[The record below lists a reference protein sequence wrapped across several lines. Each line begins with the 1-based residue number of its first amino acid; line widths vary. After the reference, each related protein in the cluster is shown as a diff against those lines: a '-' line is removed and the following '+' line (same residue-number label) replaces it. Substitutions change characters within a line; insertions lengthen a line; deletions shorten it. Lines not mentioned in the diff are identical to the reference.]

1 MRRRQYLT
9 AIGSAVGGG
18 VLLTGTGASVDV
30 WANREAVI
38 DVADDDGGFV
48 GLSAGEE
55 NGEFVTETG
64 GEIAVDFGEDA
75 FNPGARSTVD
85 DVFRIRNN
93 ATEDRVIWIK
103 DAAEGGP
110 LGDRGSINFFRGP
123 VEATGGADFRIVS
136 EIDSVPGTDP
146 TKQRLSITG
155 LVPPTAPGPGEPIPE
170 SLPPITPSPSDSE
183 LRKGWIE
190 AGNPVDKRTGGIAF
204 DSDADVPFS
213 GGSGENGGRLLLG
226 PGEEMNVGV
235 EVDDPAPGTGI
246 DGIQIVAR
254 TVADATKLATTD
266 TEFANGDD

>member
-38 DVADDDGGFV
+38 DVADGDGGFV
-48 GLSAGEE
+48 GLSAGTE
-55 NGEFVTETG
+55 NGEFVTEKG

-93 ATEDRVIWIK
+93 AGEDRVIWIK

-123 VEATGGADFRIVS
+123 VEVTNEGRFRIAS
-136 EIDSVPGTDP
+136 EIDPVPGTEP
-146 TKQRLSITG
+146 TRQRLSITG
-155 LVPPTAPGPGEPIPE
+155 LVPPGAPGPNG
-170 SLPPITPSPSDSE
+170 SLPADFPGDPSPE
-183 LRKGWIE
+183 VVQKAWIE
-190 AGNPVDKRTGGIAF
+190 AGGIVVGPDGPAF
-204 DSDADVPFS
+204 DPDADVPYS
-213 GGSGENGGRLLLG
+213 GGRSRENGGRLLLG
-226 PGEEMNVGV
+226 SGEEMKVGV

-246 DGIQIVAR
+246 DEIQIVAR
-254 TVADATKLATTD
+254 TVEDAKELATTD
-266 TEFANGDD
+266 TEFANGGD

>member
-30 WANREAVI
+30 WANRAAVI

-55 NGEFVTETG
+55 NGEFVTDDG
-64 GEIAVDFGEDA
+64 GRIAVDFGEDA

-93 ATEDRVIWIK
+93 AGNERVIWIK
-103 DAAEGGP
+103 DAAEDGP

-123 VEATGGADFRIVS
+123 VEATGGERFRIAS
-136 EIDSVPGTDP
+136 EIDPVPGTEP

-155 LVPPTAPGPGEPIPE
+155 LVPPGAPGPGET
-170 SLPPITPSPSDSE
+170 LPPDFPVDLSADRA
-183 LRKGWIE
+183 RKLWIE
-190 AGNPVDKRTGGIAF
+190 AGGIVETPTGPAF
-204 DSDADVPFS
+204 GRNADVPYS
-213 GGSGENGGRLLLG
+213 GGESGENGGRLLLG
-226 PGEEMNVGV
+226 PGEEMEVGV
-235 EVDDPAPGTGI
+235 EVDDPAPGTRI

-254 TVADATKLATTD
+254 TVEDARDLATED
-266 TEFANGDD
+266 TEFANAGD